1 MNHFTPSPS
10 FRYNPVM
17 DTRILRILDA
27 SANRAREAL
36 RVLEDCARFA
46 RDDQA
51 LTASLKQLRHDLQMA
66 LARLPMELALRS
78 RDTPNDVGTTVKTD
92 SEFRRPALREVL
104 AANAKRLSE
113 ALRSLEECAKT
124 LEPTAAAQL
133 EQLRYRGYTLEQS
146 LTAAVL
152 AAGGEER
159 FRHVRLYV
167 LLTEALC
174 GPKPW
179 EVILEDILEAAPAPA
194 DGCSPLCIQL
204 REKELADGEL
214 LRRAKVV
221 AQKCAEARAL
231 FILNDRA
238 DIAQLSSADGVHV
251 GQHDL
256 PCAAVRHIL
265 GPEAVVGVST
275 ENLDQARRAVAE
287 GATYV
292 AVGPMFHTTTKHKP
306 RIVGPVYAGQAVKEI
321 PRPLVAIGGI
331 TPENVPQ
338 LTSVGIRAIAVSAAV
353 LRVPD
358 PAEAVRRLLAELGH
372 AT

>member
-1 MNHFTPSPS
+1 
-10 FRYNPVM
+10 M

-27 SANRAREAL
+27 GANRAREAL

-46 RDDQA
+46 RDDQN
-51 LTASLKQLRHDLQMA
+51 LTTSLKQLRHDLQMA

-78 RDTPNDVGTTVKTD
+78 RDTPNDVGTTVKTE
-92 SEFRRPALREVL
+92 SEFHRPALRDVL
-104 AANAKRLSE
+104 TANAKRLSE

-124 LEPTAAAQL
+124 LDPAAAAQL

-152 AAGGEER
+152 ASSGEER

-179 EVILEDILEAAPAPA
+179 EITLEDILEAAPAPP

-204 REKELADGEL
+204 REKQLPDGEL
-214 LRRAKVV
+214 LRRAKIV
-221 AQKCAEARAL
+221 AQKCADARAL

-238 DIAQLSSADGVHV
+238 DVALLAGAGGVHV

-275 ENLDQARRAVAE
+275 ENLEQARRAVAD

-292 AVGPMFHTTTKHKP
+292 AVGPMFPTTTKVKP
-306 RIVGPVYAGQAVKEI
+306 RIVGPAYAAQAGKEI

-338 LTSVGIRAIAVSAAV
+338 LTAVGIRTIAVSSAV
-353 LRVPD
+353 LQAPD
-358 PAEAVRRLLAELGH
+358 PTDAVRRLLAALG
-372 AT
+372 A

>member
-1 MNHFTPSPS
+1 
-10 FRYNPVM
+10 M

-27 SANRAREAL
+27 GANRAREAL

-78 RDTPNDVGTTVKTD
+78 RDTPNDVGTTVKTAT
-92 SEFRRPALREVL
+92 EFRRPALREVL
-104 AANAKRLSE
+104 TANAKRLSE

-124 LEPTAAAQL
+124 LDPAAAAQL
-133 EQLRYRGYTLEQS
+133 EQLRYRAYTLEQS
-146 LTAAVL
+146 LTVAVQTSS
-152 AAGGEER
+152 GDDR
-159 FRHVRLYV
+159 FGHVRLYV

-179 EVILEDILEAAPAPA
+179 EIVLEDILEAAPAPPG
-194 DGCSPLCIQL
+194 GCSPLCVQL
-204 REKELADGEL
+204 REKQLPDGEL
-214 LRRAKVV
+214 LRRARIA
-221 AQKCAEARAL
+221 AQKCAQADAL

-238 DIAQLSSADGVHV
+238 DVALLAGADGVHV

-256 PCAAVRHIL
+256 PCAGVRRIL
-265 GPEAVVGVST
+265 GAEPVVGVST

-292 AVGPMFHTTTKHKP
+292 AVGPMFPTTTKVKP
-306 RIVGPVYAGQAVKEI
+306 RIAGPAYAAQAVKDI

-331 TPENVPQ
+331 TAANIHE
-338 LTSVGIRAIAVSAAV
+338 LTSVGIRTVAVSSAV
-353 LRVPD
+353 LNAPH
-358 PAEAVRRLLAELGH
+358 PADAIRQLLAALGS
-372 AT
+372 